1 MSLDIP
7 LSVPNLSKDIL
18 ENIEEC
24 IETGWVSTGG
34 KFITEFE
41 EKTAEY
47 VGVDEAVG
55 VQSGTAGLHVGYRLL
70 GVEKGDEV
78 IVPNVTF
85 IATVNP
91 ITYLGAKPVF
101 IDCDDSLN
109 MDLDKLEDFL
119 EYHCELT
126 EAGLKNK
133 QSGKIIKALCVVHV
147 FGNPINME
155 RVMNIADRYN
165 LKVIEDAA
173 ESLGSYYT
181 AGEHAGKHTGA
192 IGDLGVYSFNA
203 NKILTTGGGGMIVGN
218 EKELLAKARFLL
230 SQAKTDP
237 LYYQHDEIGYNYRL
251 TNIAAAF
258 GTKQIDRIEEFVE
271 TKKENYNLYGKKI
284 AKIEGLDLL
293 PFNNGTR
300 PNYWFYSV
308 IVDEDKY
315 GIDRD
320 ELLEKLNEVGIQAR
334 PLWGLMN
341 EQKPFKNCLA
351 YEIEKAKYYVN
362 NLINIPCSTNLNK
375 EEVLQ
380 VVDKLEE
387 FKR

>member
-18 ENIEEC
+18 ENVEEC

-41 EKTAEY
+41 EKTAQY
-47 VGVDEAVG
+47 VGKDEAVG
-55 VQSGTAGLHVGYRLL
+55 VQSGTAGLHIGYRLL
-70 GVEKGDEV
+70 GVEPGDEV
-78 IVPNVTF
+78 IAPTVTF

-91 ITYLGAKPVF
+91 IKYLGAYPVF

-119 EYHCELT
+119 ENNCELT
-126 EAGLKNK
+126 KEGLTNK
-133 QSGKIIKALCVVHV
+133 QSGRVIKALCVVHV

-155 RVMNIADRYN
+155 RVMDIAAKYN

-173 ESLGSYYT
+173 ESLGSFYT
-181 AGEHAGKHTGA
+181 EGEYEGQHTGTIA
-192 IGDLGVYSFNA
+192 DLGVFSFNA
-203 NKILTTGGGGMIVGN
+203 NKILTTGGGGMIVAN
-218 EKELLAKARFLL
+218 DKELLDKAKFLL

-237 LYYQHDEIGYNYRL
+237 LYYKHDEIGYNYRL

-258 GTKQIDRIEEFVE
+258 GTKQIDKIENFVE
-271 TKKENYNLYGKKI
+271 TKKENYNLYKEKI
-284 AKIEGLDLL
+284 DSIDGLELL

-308 IVDEDKY
+308 IVNEDEY

-341 EQKPFKNCLA
+341 EQKPFKDCLA
-351 YEIEKAKYYVN
+351 YKIEKANYYVK
-362 NLINIPCSTNLNK
+362 NLINIPCSTNLKK
-375 EEVLQ
+375 EQVLQ
-380 VVDKLEE
+380 VVGKLVE

>member
-155 RVMNIADRYN
+155 RVMNIADR
-165 LKVIEDAA
+165 
-173 ESLGSYYT
+173 
-181 AGEHAGKHTGA
+181 
-192 IGDLGVYSFNA
+192 
-203 NKILTTGGGGMIVGN
+203 
-218 EKELLAKARFLL
+218 
-230 SQAKTDP
+230 
-237 LYYQHDEIGYNYRL
+237 
-251 TNIAAAF
+251 
-258 GTKQIDRIEEFVE
+258 
-271 TKKENYNLYGKKI
+271 
-284 AKIEGLDLL
+284 
-293 PFNNGTR
+293 
-300 PNYWFYSV
+300 
-308 IVDEDKY
+308 
-315 GIDRD
+315 
-320 ELLEKLNEVGIQAR
+320 
-334 PLWGLMN
+334 
-341 EQKPFKNCLA
+341 
-351 YEIEKAKYYVN
+351 
-362 NLINIPCSTNLNK
+362 
-375 EEVLQ
+375 
-380 VVDKLEE
+380 
-387 FKR
+387 